1 MVDWINRL
9 GGHVLEAGAE
19 PMATQAA
26 ELSGPVPGET
36 NQHAYKRLL
45 CDVFKPYGLLIT
57 AQYIAGDNEHFS
69 DTGPYWPACWEI
81 KVRKPFLIGAR
92 QIAGRELETV
102 YRRAFNALG
111 LDQRQLTYILGH
123 DDAVQIPEKIVEQL
137 RKKLEVQGSPSEQA
151 DNNSKYIQAILQETG
166 IVKVAAAG
174 R

>member
-9 GGHVLEAGAE
+9 GGHVLEAGTE

-57 AQYIAGDNEHFS
+57 AQYIAGENDHFG
-69 DTGPYWPACWEI
+69 DTGPYWPASWEI
-81 KVRKPFLIGAR
+81 KVRKPSLIGAR
-92 QIAGRELETV
+92 QIAGYELESV
-102 YRRAFNALG
+102 YRRVFNSLG
-111 LDQRQLTYILGH
+111 LDHEQLKYILGH
-123 DDAVQIPEKIVEQL
+123 GDAVQIPEQIVEQL

-151 DNNSKYIQAILQETG
+151 GNNSKYIQAILQETG
-166 IVKVAAAG
+166 IMKAAAAG